1 MSSSVPYLIYLI
13 EFLIIDL
20 KKKFSLFF
28 STHEKNQLHCQ
39 DSIIVLKLM
48 AVCS

>member
-20 KKKFSLFF
+20 KKKSSPCFLAHMKKISF
-28 STHEKNQLHCQ
+28 TAKIQ
-39 DSIIVLKLM
+39 
-48 AVCS
+48 

>member
-20 KKKFSLFF
+20 KKKVLLVF